1 MAVMEFSRFGERF
14 RTPSG
19 ILRLM
24 DDLGRAMA
32 GGDMLMLGG
41 GNPAAIPE
49 MQAVWRRRV
58 RELLDDGAALDRTL
72 LHYDTPRGNVEF
84 LATLAAFFRREF
96 GWPVEPGNLVVT
108 AGAQSAFFALFNMLA
123 GDPAP
128 GRRRRRIVL
137 PLMPEYIGYADQG
150 LSPDLFRGL
159 APRVESTGPHRFKYH
174 VDFAALDGV
183 DDAAAVCVSRPTNP
197 TGNVLPDDEVS
208 RLRDFARARGVPLI
222 VDNAYGAPFPGILF
236 RNATPTWDPDSVRV
250 FSLSKLGLP
259 GVRTGIVLAPLP
271 LADALASWNSIL
283 HLANDNVGQ
292 AIVRPLFESG
302 EILQLSR
309 EVIRPFY
316 EARSRQALA
325 WADELLGGAGGWT
338 VHESEGALFLW
349 FRFPGLKIR
358 SGELYERLKRRGVLV
373 VPGQYFF
380 YGGQEEHPHAH
391 ECLRVTCSQAPETV
405 REGFR
410 ILAEEVRRAARDG

>member
-1 MAVMEFSRFGERF
+1 MEFSRFGERF
-14 RTPSG
+14 RAPSG

-32 GGDMLMLGG
+32 GGRMLMLGG

-84 LATLAAFFRREF
+84 IDTLAAFFRREF
-96 GWPVEPGNLVVT
+96 GWPVAPENLVIT

-128 GRRRRRIVL
+128 GRTRRRIVL

-150 LSPDLFRGL
+150 LSPDLFRGV
-159 APRVESTGPHRFKYH
+159 APRVEATGPRRFKYH
-174 VDFAALDGV
+174 VDFEALGAV

-197 TGNVLPDDEVS
+197 TGNVLSDDEVS
-208 RLRDFARARGVPLI
+208 RLRAFARNRGVPLI
-222 VDNAYGAPFPGILF
+222 VDNAYGAPFPCILF
-236 RNATPTWDPDSVRV
+236 RDATPTWDPDSVRV

-259 GVRTGIVLAPLP
+259 GVRTGIVLAPAP
-271 LADALASWNSIL
+271 LAEALVSWNSIL
-283 HLANDNVGQ
+283 HLANDNIGQ

-302 EILQLSR
+302 EILRLSR
-309 EVIRPFY
+309 GVIRPFY

-325 WADELLGGAGGWT
+325 WADEFLGDDAEWA

-349 FRFPGLKIR
+349 FRFPGLGIR
-358 SGELYERLKRRGVLV
+358 AEELYERLKRRGVLV
-373 VPGQYFF
+373 VPGHYFF
-380 YGGQEEHPHAH
+380 YGGQEGHPHAH
-391 ECLRVTCSQAPETV
+391 ECIRVTCSQAPETV

-410 ILAEEVRRAARDG
+410 ILAEEVRQAGDRG